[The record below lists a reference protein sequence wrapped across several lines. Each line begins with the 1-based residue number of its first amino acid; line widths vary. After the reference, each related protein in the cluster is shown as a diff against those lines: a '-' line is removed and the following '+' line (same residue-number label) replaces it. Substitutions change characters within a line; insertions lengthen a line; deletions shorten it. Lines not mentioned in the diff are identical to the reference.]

1 MRFMRSKPTLPPFKT
16 KSLIIIG
23 VVWSSLLLLSRWLN
37 GSGGAPK
44 TVESALLLALSSIGL
59 SAIFWGSLSFASI
72 RKLIFEPSKPE
83 VIGNLSLLC
92 AGGIAALMAVYSS
105 QQAWELLQQVPR

>member
-44 TVESALLLALSSIGL
+44 TVESALLLALSSISL
-59 SAIFWGSLSFASI
+59 SAIFWGSLFFASI
-72 RKLIFEPSKPE
+72 RNLIFEPSKPE
-83 VIGNLSLLC
+83 VMEDLSLFC
-92 AGGIAALMAVYSS
+92 AGGITALMAVYSL
-105 QQAWELLQQVPR
+105 QRAWELLQQVQR